1 MHWDAPFSISF
12 IAKDAVLLAKTENDE
27 NIFSRLSIPDATKWI
42 NNLPDSIWCHFSFL
56 STKHVA
62 TTSVL
67 SKRWTLVWLSVLS
80 LSLQFHSD
88 SFLYSLPRLRAHYVS
103 IHSLVSNFVN
113 ISCCNQDHVNEF
125 HDPVM
130 PLGIHNL
137 YLHLSQYLYRD
148 LSHYSR

>member
-1 MHWDAPFSISF
+1 MHWDSPFSISF

-80 LSLQFHSD
+80 LQFDSD
-88 SFLYSLPRLRAHYVS
+88 SFLYSLPRLRAIYSKCNREMSHYIP
-103 IHSLVSNFVN
+103 IHSFRFKLWKHS
-113 ISCCNQDHVNEF
+113 SCCNQDHVNKF
-125 HDPVM
+125 HD
-130 PLGIHNL
+130 LNAT
-137 YLHLSQYLYRD
+137 RN
-148 LSHYSR
+148 